1 MAASIS
7 YFATAKM
14 GHARVTTGVAATDG
28 SGSSTAITWY
38 NTAPASDWML
48 TKIVITATNATGTA
62 NSADALFNIFVS
74 DGTTKRLIRSIDV
87 GDPAVGTTTTS
98 AGVWEVNFGPEF
110 VFPSTVLPEVAVSA
124 TPTAGNVDFVVFA
137 QAA

>member
-1 MAASIS
+1 MAAAIS

-14 GHARVTTGVAATDG
+14 GYARVTTGVAATDG
-28 SGSSTAITWY
+28 SGAATATTWY
-38 NTAPASDWML
+38 NSAPASDWML
-48 TKIVITATNATGTA
+48 VKVIITATNATGTA
-62 NSADALFNIFVS
+62 NVADALFNIFVT
-74 DGTTKRLIRSIDV
+74 DGSTDRLIRSIDI

-110 VFPSTVLPEVAVSA
+110 IFPSLVLPEFTVSA

-137 QAA
+137 QAS